1 MDQTSIRTVSECA
14 LSSNTLMDADIDQI
28 IGWTGASPVPPSIVA
43 PYTYLHKLPG
53 NNQNMRYQ
61 FLVAFNKLYL
71 FVEDERVFA
80 EIGSVIS
87 ILHDSSLLID
97 DIEDASTVRRGQP
110 CAHIKY
116 GVPLTINAGNLMYFE
131 ALRRVSTSLPD
142 LWLQHNGNSNNLN
155 VQNDIYKILVDEMV
169 NLHVGQGLDIYW
181 RDNLAKI
188 WKNELPSVADY
199 LDMVKN
205 KTGGLF
211 RLSVRL
217 LAFFSSGEF
226 ELSELIVLANLMG
239 IIYQVRDDYLNL
251 VDERYLEM
259 KGMAG
264 EDLVE
269 GKLSLPILHAMA
281 NAHGTTP
288 VHELLLE
295 LTSEE
300 RLRHPEK
307 VAAAITYLRQCDS
320 LAYTYNLLK
329 SYAAKALSIL
339 AANSANTDPLKLLVE
354 HLADVVKF

>member
-1 MDQTSIRTVSECA
+1 MDKTSIRPVYECA
-14 LSSNTLMDADIDQI
+14 LSGNSLMDPDIDQI
-28 IGWTGASPVPPSIVA
+28 IGQTRVSPVPPFIVA
-43 PYTYLHKLPG
+43 PYTYLHELPG
-53 NNQNMRYQ
+53 NNQNMRYR

-80 EIGSVIS
+80 EIGSAIS

-97 DIEDASTVRRGQP
+97 DIEDVSTVRRGQT

-131 ALRRVSTSLPD
+131 ALKRVSTSLPA

-155 VQNDIYKILVDEMV
+155 VQIDVYTILVDEMV

-188 WKNELPSVADY
+188 WKNELPSVAEY
-199 LDMVKN
+199 LDMVMN

-226 ELSELIVLANLMG
+226 ELSKLIALANLMG

-251 VDERYLEM
+251 IDKRYLEM

-281 NAHGTTP
+281 NAHGSTP

-295 LTSEE
+295 LTTEE
-300 RLRHPEK
+300 RLKHPEK
-307 VAAAITYLRQCDS
+307 VAAAITYLRECGS

-329 SYAAKALSIL
+329 SYEAKALAIL
-339 AANSANTDPLKLLVE
+339 AASSGDTGALKLIVE